1 MRHSCSALLNTALPL
16 HKLVSICHSNRHE
29 HFSTLPHLFFFW
41 LRLALYLCVSF
52 PDLHQHFCHPCGR
65 RIYSFTPLSKPTHH
79 LPPFPLLLPLQD
91 RLDHLTNHVMDVS
104 QRTHDRTHLMSFVL
118 RFYTLTVTSQATSVP
133 TLVRHDPKSN
143 IYRTCLC
150 FYDPPPTL
158 VLKAL
163 PPPTTHSIGDL
174 DVLHSPYKDFSWYST

>member
-1 MRHSCSALLNTALPL
+1 MSTSPLFTSLFLLVKIGSLSLCFVSGFASAFLSPVWA
-16 HKLVSICHSNRHE
+16 
-29 HFSTLPHLFFFW
+29 PHL
-41 LRLALYLCVSF
+41 LIY
-52 PDLHQHFCHPCGR
+52 PTIKTHP
-65 RIYSFTPLSKPTHH
+65 SSPS
-79 LPPFPLLLPLQD
+79 PFPLLPPLQD